1 MSGLDDLERRV
12 RSCTACTLAQKRTK
26 PVPGEGYPSAD
37 LMFIGEGPGFY
48 EDRDG
53 RPFVGPA
60 GKFLDKLLVSIGL
73 SREDV
78 YITNMVKCRPPNNRD
93 PLPGEIEACRPFLD
107 EQMETIKPKV
117 IVTLGRY
124 SFSKFFPGESI
135 SRARGKPRSWMNK
148 ILYPVYHPAAAL
160 HNPGLRSTIMDDFSR
175 LPLLVDSITDVDAAP
190 VKQPDESRQ
199 LNLFE

>member
-1 MSGLDDLERRV
+1 M
-12 RSCTACTLAQKRTK
+12 CTACTLAEKRTNA
-26 PVPGEGYPSAD
+26 VPGEGSPTAD

-60 GKFLDKLLVSIGL
+60 GKFLEELLASIGL
-73 SREDV
+73 TREDV

-93 PLPGEIEACRPFLD
+93 PLPGEIEACRPYLD
-107 EQMETIKPKV
+107 EQMETLAPKV

-124 SFSKFFPGESI
+124 SFAKFFPGESI
-135 SRARGKPRSWMNK
+135 SRARGKPRTWMNMM
-148 ILYPVYHPAAAL
+148 LYPSYHPAAAL

-175 LPLLVDSITDVDAAP
+175 LPSLVDSVAAETAAP
-190 VKQPDESRQ
+190 VVEPDETRQ
-199 LNLFE
+199 LSLFE